1 MDKSGLPPLK
11 PYLNCEKPGEKKGW
25 KILERDSG
33 VPTVV
38 ASTITGFI
46 TARTALEISTET
58 NERLA
63 RKMDAAKFLDEAKLG
78 LWDNRVAPPSFK
90 LLKRSYDNQAFHFK
104 DEEK

>member
-1 MDKSGLPPLK
+1 MEEENKSSRPDFSISGRRVPNN
-11 PYLNCEKPGEKKGW
+11 PYNGTDFCPAGAVLGREY
-25 KILERDSG
+25 LEPCLDTQGRII
-33 VPTVV
+33 
-38 ASTITGFI
+38 A
-46 TARTALEISTET
+46 ARV